1 MGVTQR
7 ATLAVLAATLGGL
20 ATRNSFV
27 SEQREEHWLQCSPS
41 RHTALSSRHAGP
53 TWLKTAYE
61 ATGLNATEADAPP
74 PSSWRNAP
82 LAFLFADSAT
92 PAEATPAFL
101 ATARVLQFA
110 ALGATAA
117 ASAGLAYALP
127 AAAVDGSLLLLAALP
142 PLYIF
147 HDTLFGASNWALTV
161 LLLALVA
168 RGAVVMPSGLRGWL
182 WSAVGI
188 AGSFSGSLF
197 LYASYEEGFGALIYI
212 FLAMVAAAPVV
223 AAVVAACTCAAIA
236 DAVVQAHACYVGASH
251 VLAYS
256 RSFES
261 PPLRVTTVELSPSAK
276 ASALVGGA
284 PCAVGLSAKC
294 LVAGAA

>member
-1 MGVTQR
+1 MGATQR

-53 TWLKTAYE
+53 AWLKTAYE
-61 ATGLNATEADAPP
+61 ATGLNATEADSPP
-74 PSSWRNAP
+74 PSWRNAP
-82 LAFLFADSAT
+82 LAFLFADSET
-92 PAEATPAFL
+92 PAEATPTFL

-142 PLYIF
+142 PLYMF
-147 HDTLFGASNWALTV
+147 HDTLFGDANWALTV

-168 RGAVVMPSGLRGWL
+168 RGAVEMPPGLRGWL

-197 LYASYEEGFGALIYI
+197 LYASYEEGFGALIFI

-223 AAVVAACTCAAIA
+223 AAVVVACTCAAIA
-236 DAVVQAHACYVGASH
+236 DAIVQAHACYVGASH

-261 PPLRVTTVELSPSAK
+261 RVATVELSPSAK

>member
-1 MGVTQR
+1 MGATQR

-53 TWLKTAYE
+53 AWLKTAYE
-61 ATGLNATEADAPP
+61 ATGLNATTDAPP
-74 PSSWRNAP
+74 TSSWRNAP
-82 LAFLFADSAT
+82 LAFLFADSET
-92 PAEATPAFL
+92 PAEATPTFL

-127 AAAVDGSLLLLAALP
+127 ATAVDGSLLLLAALP
-142 PLYIF
+142 PLYMF
-147 HDTLFGASNWALTV
+147 QDTLFGASNWALTV
-161 LLLALVA
+161 LLLAIVA

-197 LYASYEEGFGALIYI
+197 LYASYEEGFGALIFI
-212 FLAMVAAAPVV
+212 FLAMLAAAPVV

-236 DAVVQAHACYVGASH
+236 DAVVQAHECYVGASH

-261 PPLRVTTVELSPSAK
+261 PSVTTVELSPSAK

>member
-1 MGVTQR
+1 MGATQR

-20 ATRNSFV
+20 ATRNFFV

-53 TWLKTAYE
+53 NWLKTAYE
-61 ATGLNATEADAPP
+61 ATGLNATTESDTP

-142 PLYIF
+142 PLYMF
-147 HDTLFGASNWALTV
+147 HDAANWALTV

-168 RGAVVMPSGLRGWL
+168 RGAVVMPPGLRGWL

-197 LYASYEEGFGALIYI
+197 LYASYEEGFGALIFI

-251 VLAYS
+251 VRAYS

-261 PPLRVTTVELSPSAK
+261 PLRVTTVELSPSAK
-276 ASALVGGA
+276 ASALFGGA
-284 PCAVGLSAKC
+284 PCVIGVSAKC

>member
-1 MGVTQR
+1 MGATQR

-53 TWLKTAYE
+53 AWLKTAYE
-61 ATGLNATEADAPP
+61 ATGLNATEAEAPP
-74 PSSWRNAP
+74 SWRNAP
-82 LAFLFADSAT
+82 LAFLFADSET
-92 PAEATPAFL
+92 PAEATPTVL

-142 PLYIF
+142 PLDMF
-147 HDTLFGASNWALTV
+147 HDTLFGDANWALTV
-161 LLLALVA
+161 VLLALVA

-197 LYASYEEGFGALIYI
+197 IYASYEEGFGALIFI

-223 AAVVAACTCAAIA
+223 AAVVAACTCAALA
-236 DAVVQAHACYVGASH
+236 DAIVQAHACYVSASH

-261 PPLRVTTVELSPSAK
+261 PSVTAVELSPSAK

-284 PCAVGLSAKC
+284 PCVIGVSAKC

>member
-1 MGVTQR
+1 MGATQR
-7 ATLAVLAATLGGL
+7 ATLAILAATLGGL

-53 TWLKTAYE
+53 AWLKTAYE

-74 PSSWRNAP
+74 TSTWRSAP

-142 PLYIF
+142 PLYMF
-147 HDTLFGASNWALTV
+147 HDAANWALEV
-161 LLLALVA
+161 LLLAVVA

-188 AGSFSGSLF
+188 AGSFAGSLF
-197 LYASYEEGFGALIYI
+197 LYSTYEEGFGSLIFI

-223 AAVVAACTCAAIA
+223 AAVVVACTCAAIA

-251 VLAYS
+251 VLADS

-261 PPLRVTTVELSPSAK
+261 RVTTVELSPSAK

>member
-1 MGVTQR
+1 MGATQR

-61 ATGLNATEADAPP
+61 ATGLNATTESDAP

-142 PLYIF
+142 PLYMF
-147 HDTLFGASNWALTV
+147 HDAANWALEV
-161 LLLALVA
+161 LLLAVVV
-168 RGAVVMPSGLRGWL
+168 RGASVMPSGLRGWL

-188 AGSFSGSLF
+188 VGSFAGSLF
-197 LYASYEEGFGALIYI
+197 LYSTFEEGFGSLIFI

-261 PPLRVTTVELSPSAK
+261 RVATVELSPSAK

>member
-1 MGVTQR
+1 MGATQR

-53 TWLKTAYE
+53 AWLKTAYE
-61 ATGLNATEADAPP
+61 ATGLNATTESDTPP
-74 PSSWRNAP
+74 PPSWRNAP

-142 PLYIF
+142 PLYVF
-147 HDTLFGASNWALTV
+147 QDTLFGDANWALTV

-168 RGAVVMPSGLRGWL
+168 RGAVVMPPGLRGWL

-197 LYASYEEGFGALIYI
+197 IYASYEEGFGALIFI
-212 FLAMVAAAPVV
+212 FLAMLVAAPVV
-223 AAVVAACTCAAIA
+223 AAVVAACTCAALA
-236 DAVVQAHACYVGASH
+236 DAVVQAHACYVSASH

-261 PPLRVTTVELSPSAK
+261 PSVTAVELSPSAK

-284 PCAVGLSAKC
+284 PCVIGVSAKC

>member
-1 MGVTQR
+1 MGATQR
-7 ATLAVLAATLGGL
+7 ATLAVHAATIGGL

-53 TWLKTAYE
+53 AWLKTAYE
-61 ATGLNATEADAPP
+61 ATGLNATDADAQPS
-74 PSSWRNAP
+74 SSWRNAP
-82 LAFLFADSAT
+82 FAFLFADSDT

-127 AAAVDGSLLLLAALP
+127 ATAVDGSLLLLAALP
-142 PLYIF
+142 PLYMF

-168 RGAVVMPSGLRGWL
+168 RGAVVMPAGLRGWL

-197 LYASYEEGFGALIYI
+197 LYASYEEGFGALIFI

-251 VLAYS
+251 VFAYS

-284 PCAVGLSAKC
+284 PRVIGVSSKC

>member
-1 MGVTQR
+1 M
-7 ATLAVLAATLGGL
+7 
-20 ATRNSFV
+20 
-27 SEQREEHWLQCSPS
+27 
-41 RHTALSSRHAGP
+41 
-53 TWLKTAYE
+53 
-61 ATGLNATEADAPP
+61 
-74 PSSWRNAP
+74 
-82 LAFLFADSAT
+82 
-92 PAEATPAFL
+92 
-101 ATARVLQFA
+101 
-110 ALGATAA
+110 
-117 ASAGLAYALP
+117 
-127 AAAVDGSLLLLAALP
+127 
-142 PLYIF
+142 
-147 HDTLFGASNWALTV
+147 

-197 LYASYEEGFGALIYI
+197 IYASYEEGFGALIFI
-212 FLAMVAAAPVV
+212 FLAMLVAAPVV

-261 PPLRVTTVELSPSAK
+261 PSEQRLSSPSAK
-276 ASALVGGA
+276 ASALTGGA
-284 PCAVGLSAKC
+284 PCVIGVSAKC

>member
-1 MGVTQR
+1 MGATQR

-53 TWLKTAYE
+53 AWLKTAYE
-61 ATGLNATEADAPP
+61 ATGLNATEADSPP
-74 PSSWRNAP
+74 PSWRNAP

-110 ALGATAA
+110 ALGAIAA

-142 PLYIF
+142 PLYMF
-147 HDTLFGASNWALTV
+147 HDAANWALEV
-161 LLLALVA
+161 LLLAVVV
-168 RGAVVMPSGLRGWL
+168 RGASVMPSGLRGWL

-188 AGSFSGSLF
+188 VGSFAGSLF
-197 LYASYEEGFGALIYI
+197 LYSTFEEGFGSLIFI

-236 DAVVQAHACYVGASH
+236 DAIVQAHACYVGASH

-261 PPLRVTTVELSPSAK
+261 RVATVELSPSAK

>member
-1 MGVTQR
+1 MGATQR

-53 TWLKTAYE
+53 AWLKTAYE
-61 ATGLNATEADAPP
+61 ATGLNATEAEAPP
-74 PSSWRNAP
+74 TSTWRNAP
-82 LAFLFADSAT
+82 LAFLFADSET
-92 PAEATPAFL
+92 PAEATPTFL

-142 PLYIF
+142 PLYVF
-147 HDTLFGASNWALTV
+147 QDTLFGDANWALTV

-168 RGAVVMPSGLRGWL
+168 RGAVVMPPGLRGWL

-197 LYASYEEGFGALIYI
+197 LYASYEEGFGALIFI

-223 AAVVAACTCAAIA
+223 AAIVAACTCAAIA
-236 DAVVQAHACYVGASH
+236 DAVVKAHACYVGASH

-261 PPLRVTTVELSPSAK
+261 PSVTTVELSPSAK
-276 ASALVGGA
+276 ASALGGGA
-284 PCAVGLSAKC
+284 PRVIG
-294 LVAGAA
+294 VAGAA